1 MHKSNGEE
9 WSNYYKSEP
18 TSQYLQTLRRSL
30 PNGRDCA
37 YTYLHASLT
46 EARISV
52 HALIQ
57 PRHVQGK
64 QEALVRLLRVR
75 PLPAVPRPLYQTTEI
90 PMFDL
95 IEARP
100 ARARLI
106 GLGISDPQ
114 YLFNPGVNNIFL
126 LIQTTSCS
134 LKISKMAP
142 SLYRSKNPFLMTW
155 ASTD

>member
-1 MHKSNGEE
+1 MRGVNHEE

-18 TSQYLQTLRRSL
+18 TSQYLQAIQGSL

-37 YTYLHASLT
+37 YKYLEAPLSK
-46 EARISV
+46 ARISV
-52 HALIQ
+52 HALIE

-95 IEARP
+95 IEERP
-100 ARARLI
+100 
-106 GLGISDPQ
+106 G
-114 YLFNPGVNNIFL
+114 PG
-126 LIQTTSCS
+126 Q
-134 LKISKMAP
+134 
-142 SLYRSKNPFLMTW
+142 
-155 ASTD
+155 D

>member
-1 MHKSNGEE
+1 MRGVNHEE

-18 TSQYLQTLRRSL
+18 TSQYLQAIQGSL

-37 YTYLHASLT
+37 YKYLEAPLSK
-46 EARISV
+46 ARISV
-52 HALIQ
+52 HALIE

-100 ARARLI
+100 ARARAKLI
-106 GLGISDPQ
+106 ELGISDPQ
-114 YLFNPGVNNIFL
+114 YLFNPVVNDMFL
-126 LIQTTSCS
+126 PFQTAF
-134 LKISKMAP
+134 IVP
-142 SLYRSKNPFLMTW
+142 
-155 ASTD
+155 